1 MSLEPLE
8 YLRHML
14 AEADFLA
21 DATAGLTREEFL
33 ADQTLKRA
41 AVRSIEIIGEAAKK
55 VPTDLRNRNLDVAWR
70 EMAGMR
76 DRLIHHYFGVDYELV
91 WSVVQENVPRLREHI
106 KLILDTA

>member
-21 DATAGLTREEFL
+21 SATAGLTREQFL
-33 ADQTLKRA
+33 DDQTLKRA
-41 AVRSIEIIGEAAKK
+41 TVRSIEIIGEAAKK
-55 VPTDLRNRNLDVAWR
+55 VPADMRNRNPEVAWR

-76 DRLIHHYFGVDYELV
+76 DRLIHHYFGVDYDLV
-91 WSVVQENVPRLREHI
+91 WNVVQQDIPQLRQHVT
-106 KLILDTA
+106 LILNTA